1 MRALY
6 MSDFLFEEP
15 AIVIACDHQRP
26 GIFEHCAAGVQI
38 ASTIGQITRTEY
50 AIGLFVL
57 QQSERHVKAAVFGV
71 HVADDSYA
79 FHMRYRQ
86 LCYRYTAT
94 LWQLR

>member
-26 GIFEHCAAGVQI
+26 GIFKHCAARVQV

-50 AIGLFVL
+50 AIDLFVL
-57 QQSERHVKAAVFGV
+57 QQSDRHVKAAVFGV

-79 FHMRYRQ
+79 FHMRYGL
-86 LCYRYTAT
+86 LCYRYMAT
-94 LWQLR
+94 L

>member
-6 MSDFLFEEP
+6 MSDFLFKEP

-26 GIFEHCAAGVQI
+26 GIFEHCAARVQI

-50 AIGLFVL
+50 AIDLFVL

-71 HVADDSYA
+71 YVADDSYA
-79 FHMRYRQ
+79 FHMRYGQ
-86 LCYRYTAT
+86 LCYCYKSR